1 MSNFRR
7 PKHLTTRRMQ
17 ETRPNPPKEHST
29 SPRKLI
35 LINVFCCIFYAH
47 CI

>member
-17 ETRPNPPKEHST
+17 ETRPNPPKEQAKT
-29 SPRKLI
+29 PRPPREI
-35 LINVFCCIFYAH
+35 RSN
-47 CI
+47 